1 MPLRLR
7 LALWYGGLAGLVD
20 VLVSLFAYAV
30 HSRAHYDDV
39 DRRLVAAA
47 EHVAEEFAAAST
59 PHERIA
65 LFAVPVAPDV
75 AARVYDADG
84 QIVATG
90 PNAVLAPPF
99 DPRAVL
105 VSPAGPAFGF
115 LVGLAP
121 RIAPVGS
128 EHGVFGLASAPDGDR
143 WRFYVLP
150 EGASRQYV
158 TVAAPLGALDAS
170 VARFRQLV
178 PVMAL
183 LGAVVAFV
191 GGGLVAGSALQPIA
205 ALTETASAI
214 ARSRGFS
221 RRDPLG
227 RRRDELGRLAVT
239 FNEMLGS
246 LEQAYEAQQRF
257 VADASHELR
266 APLTAIQANIELLER
281 RDDMPP
287 AERQQAVSE
296 LSRESRR
303 LVRLVADLLALAR
316 ADAGVPLR
324 RDRVELDRVVLDA
337 VADARHLGHGQRIE
351 IGALEPTQIEG
362 DVDRLKQLLIILLD
376 NAVKYTPASGTVT
389 VSLRRA
395 GATAEITVQDTGV
408 GIQPEDLPR
417 VFDRFYRADRGRA
430 RDPGGTGLGLP
441 IARWIAQQHGGHI
454 ELASTPGQGTT
465 ATVRLPV
472 RVSPD

>member
-7 LALWYGGLAGLVD
+7 LALWYGGLAGLVA
-20 VLVSLFAYAV
+20 VVVSLLAYAV

-39 DRRLVAAA
+39 DRRLVVAA
-47 EHVAEEFAAAST
+47 EHVAEEYAAAST
-59 PHERIA
+59 PQERSA
-65 LFAVPVAPDV
+65 LFAAPVEPDV

-84 QIVATG
+84 QLLAAG
-90 PNAVLAPPF
+90 PTAVLAPAL

-121 RIAPVGS
+121 PTAPVGS
-128 EHGVFGLASAPDGDR
+128 GHGVFALASAPDGDR
-143 WRFYVLP
+143 WRFYVFP

-158 TVAAPLGALDAS
+158 VVAAALSAVDAS

-191 GGGLVAGSALQPIA
+191 GGGLVAGSALRPIST
-205 ALTETASAI
+205 LSETADAI

-221 RRDPLG
+221 QRVPLG

-296 LSRESRR
+296 VSRESRR

-324 RDRVELDRVVLDA
+324 RDGVELDRVTLDA
-337 VADARHLGHGQRIE
+337 VADARHLGRGQRIE
-351 IGALEPTQIEG
+351 IGTLEPTQIEG
-362 DVDRLKQLLIILLD
+362 DLDRLKQLLIILLD
-376 NAVKYTPASGTVT
+376 NAVKYTSSNGTIT

-395 GATAEITVQDTGV
+395 GATAEITIQDTGV
-408 GIQPEDLPR
+408 GIPPEDLPR

-441 IARWIAQQHGGHI
+441 IARWIAEQHGGYI

-472 RVSPD
+472 RFSPD